1 MEIKTKFDLGDTAY
15 MCTTEAGI
23 PAILSYTVVEVY
35 IRRVAL
41 EDGGEVVSVMYNL
54 RRDGRDEEACY
65 EEALYTEDER
75 DAGYRMFVRQL
86 ALDLRREV
94 EKKKALLAEAERR
107 LSELEAR

>member
-35 IRRVAL
+35 VRRIAL
-41 EDGGEVVSVMYNL
+41 EDGDETVSVMYGL
-54 RRDGRDEEACY
+54 RRDGREDACY

-75 DAGYRMFVRQL
+75 DAGYRMFVRQT

-94 EKKKALLAEAERR
+94 EKKKALLAEAERIEESVCGR
-107 LSELEAR
+107 